1 MCVCSIISKS
11 NLLCV
16 CVCLDTGV
24 EWGLAV
30 VSICERRH
38 RRARTRR
45 LCLVLSCLVLFALH
59 LFCSRLVKNE
69 HICSDRLMSKTNTYI
84 YIYLFQ
90 AHLKWN
96 VKERNDENGRIEDV
110 AVVVVVVVIVVVI
123 VAFLTFVVVVVVVVG
138 EMVTLFLAAAT
149 TCHASQQHTQHTH
162 TKTMK
167 SNQQLTHNK
176 TKTHT
181 HTHTHST
188 RLASSSQISR
198 KSISPS
204 TTSVRTRY
212 PNASAAKK

>member
-110 AVVVVVVVIVVVI
+110 AVVVVVIVVAV